1 MSGCL
6 RAGRELT
13 WVTPTRISRLMLPL
27 PIPPFRKPTDNRFK
41 QSSSLGCFHL
51 AAQYKT
57 MDIRLLVQCVQI
69 ILFEVFSMNCYPFYC
84 LYSSNVC
91 LGFLGVFLNEMQTS
105 LFSILFFLFITF
117 LKIIL
122 IRKPWIIDMIRKL
135 T

>member
-69 ILFEVFSMNCYPFYC
+69 ILFEVFSMNCYPLYC
-84 LYSSNVC
+84 LCSSNVC
-91 LGFLGVFLNEMQTS
+91 LVFFYFLMKCKLLSFL
-105 LFSILFFLFITF
+105 FFFLFITF

-122 IRKPWIIDMIRKL
+122 FRKPWIIDMIRKL

>member
-6 RAGRELT
+6 RAGPELT

-69 ILFEVFSMNCYPFYC
+69 ILFEVFSMNCYPLYC

-91 LGFLGVFLNEMQTS
+91 LGFFKWNANFS
-105 LFSILFFLFITF
+105 LFYFFFYLFF

-122 IRKPWIIDMIRKL
+122 FRKPWIIDMIRKL

>member
-69 ILFEVFSMNCYPFYC
+69 ILFEVFSMNCYPLYC

-91 LGFLGVFLNEMQTS
+91 LVFFLFFNEMQTS
-105 LFSILFFLFITF
+105 LFSIFFSIYFFFKLYC
-117 LKIIL
+117 LE
-122 IRKPWIIDMIRKL
+122 KPWIIDMIRKL

>member
-69 ILFEVFSMNCYPFYC
+69 ILFEVFSMNCYPLYC

-91 LGFLGVFLNEMQTS
+91 CLIFLFITEMQTS
-105 LFSILFFLFITF
+105 LFSILFFLFIIF
-117 LKIIL
+117 FKLYCSENLGLL
-122 IRKPWIIDMIRKL
+122 IW
-135 T
+135 

>member
-69 ILFEVFSMNCYPFYC
+69 ILFEVFSMNCYPLYC

-91 LGFLGVFLNEMQTS
+91 LGFSFIFNEMQTS
-105 LFSILFFLFITF
+105 LFLFYFFYLLLFSK
-117 LKIIL
+117 LYCSENLGLL
-122 IRKPWIIDMIRKL
+122 IW
-135 T
+135 

>member
-6 RAGRELT
+6 RAGWELT

-91 LGFLGVFLNEMQTS
+91 LVFFLFFNEMQIS
-105 LFSILFFLFITF
+105 LFSIFFSIYFFFKLYC
-117 LKIIL
+117 LENHGLL
-122 IRKPWIIDMIRKL
+122 IW
-135 T
+135 